1 MKKVISIILMSLGC
15 VLIFICIYS
24 VIKNKIEDHNALNK
38 SEKIMEQFEQ
48 SEVIKDEKSNINVK
62 NIDGNKYI
70 GTIII
75 PRLDLN
81 LPINTTC
88 NYDTLKQSPC
98 LYYGSFATN
107 DAVVAAHG
115 YKTFFKYIYKLN
127 KEDIII
133 IKDVLNNYI
142 TYEVD
147 VVEKIKEEDVLEM
160 IENEFDLT
168 LFTCT
173 QDGNSRYA
181 VRCNR
186 ID

>member
-1 MKKVISIILMSLGC
+1 MQSNQEKM
-15 VLIFICIYS
+15 
-24 VIKNKIEDHNALNK
+24 IKTKLNELSK
-38 SEKIMEQFEQ
+38 SKFR
-48 SEVIKDEKSNINVK
+48 
-62 NIDGNKYI
+62 
-70 GTIII
+70 T
-75 PRLDLN
+75 
-81 LPINTTC
+81 
-88 NYDTLKQSPC
+88 
-98 LYYGSFATN
+98 SF
-107 DAVVAAHG
+107 
-115 YKTFFKYIYKLN
+115 KLN

-142 TYEVD
+142 TYEVE